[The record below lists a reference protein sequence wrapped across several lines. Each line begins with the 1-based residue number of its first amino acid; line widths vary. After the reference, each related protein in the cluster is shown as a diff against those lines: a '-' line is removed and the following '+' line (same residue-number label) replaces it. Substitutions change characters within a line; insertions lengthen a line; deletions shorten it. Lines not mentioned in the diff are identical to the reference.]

1 MGGYGITMSIE
12 LPMNMNNKETKSD
25 MVNHPKHYT
34 QGKLEVVEIIE
45 DQKLCYHL
53 GNVVKYVLRSP
64 YKGRQ
69 LEDLRKAVWYLNRK
83 IELIEKQKN
92 EQPNQR

>member
-1 MGGYGITMSIE
+1 MQVPE
-12 LPMNMNNKETKSD
+12 NQNKLD
-25 MVNHPKHYT
+25 MVNHPSHYT

-83 IELIEKQKN
+83 IELLEKQRN
-92 EQPNQR
+92 EKSDQRWAMVKSM